1 MPDATPTPPA
11 GGDDESF
18 EALYARLEAI
28 TAQLEAGE
36 LPLERSVEL
45 YAEGMRLAERC
56 QRMLADA
63 SQRVE
68 RLREAYDEATQGPP
82 P

>member
-1 MPDATPTPPA
+1 MPDATPEATT
-11 GGDDESF
+11 GDGDDSF
-18 EALYARLEAI
+18 EALFARLEAI
-28 TAQLEAGE
+28 TAQLEAGD

-45 YAEGMRLAERC
+45 YAEGMRIAERC

-68 RLREAYDEATQGPP
+68 RLREAYDEAQSSLL
-82 P
+82 

>member
-1 MPDATPTPPA
+1 MSDDTPERPAPDA
-11 GGDDESF
+11 DESF

-63 SQRVE
+63 TQRVE
-68 RLREAYDEATQGPP
+68 RLREAYDEATQAATP
-82 P
+82 

>member
-1 MPDATPTPPA
+1 MPDAASDAAT
-11 GGDDESF
+11 GDGEDSF
-18 EALYARLEAI
+18 EALFSRLEAI
-28 TAQLEAGE
+28 TAQLEAGD

-45 YAEGMRLAERC
+45 YAEGMRIAERC

-68 RLREAYDEATQGPP
+68 RLREAYDEAQSSLL
-82 P
+82 

>member
-1 MPDATPTPPA
+1 MPDATPEPPA
-11 GGDDESF
+11 GDADDSF
-18 EALYARLEAI
+18 EALFARLEAI
-28 TAQLEAGE
+28 TAQLEAGD

-45 YAEGMRLAERC
+45 YAEGMRIAERC

-68 RLREAYDEATQGPP
+68 RLREAYDEATEHSLL
-82 P
+82 

>member
-1 MPDATPTPPA
+1 MPDATPEQAT
-11 GGDDESF
+11 GDADESF
-18 EALYARLEAI
+18 EALFARLEAI
-28 TAQLEAGE
+28 TAQLEAGD

-45 YAEGMRLAERC
+45 YAEGMRIAERC

-68 RLREAYDEATQGPP
+68 RLREAYDEATESSLL
-82 P
+82 

>member
-1 MPDATPTPPA
+1 MPDAVSESTTA
-11 GGDDESF
+11 DGDDSF
-18 EALYARLEAI
+18 EALFARLEAI
-28 TAQLEAGE
+28 TAQLEAGD

-45 YAEGMRLAERC
+45 YAEGMRIAERC

-68 RLREAYDEATQGPP
+68 RLREAYDEAQSSLL
-82 P
+82 

>member
-1 MPDATPTPPA
+1 MPDATPEPA
-11 GGDDESF
+11 TGDTDESF
-18 EALYARLEAI
+18 EALFTRLETI
-28 TAQLEAGE
+28 TAQLEAGD

-45 YAEGMRLAERC
+45 YAEGMRIAERC

-68 RLREAYDEATQGPP
+68 RLREAYDEAQSSLL
-82 P
+82 

>member
-1 MPDATPTPPA
+1 MPDATPDPPA
-11 GGDDESF
+11 GDTDDSF
-18 EALYARLEAI
+18 EALFSRLEAI
-28 TAQLEAGE
+28 TAQLEAGD

-45 YAEGMRLAERC
+45 YAEGMRIAERC

-68 RLREAYDEATQGPP
+68 RLREAYDEAAQNSLL
-82 P
+82 

>member
-1 MPDATPTPPA
+1 MPDATPEAAA
-11 GGDDESF
+11 GDGDDSF
-18 EALYARLEAI
+18 EALFARLEAI
-28 TAQLEAGE
+28 TAQLEAGD

-45 YAEGMRLAERC
+45 YAEGMRIAERC

-68 RLREAYDEATQGPP
+68 RLREAYDEATQNSLL
-82 P
+82 

>member
-1 MPDATPTPPA
+1 MPDAASEPTT
-11 GGDDESF
+11 GDADESF
-18 EALYARLEAI
+18 EALFTRLEAI
-28 TAQLEAGE
+28 TAQLEGGD

-45 YAEGMRLAERC
+45 YAEGMRIAERC

-68 RLREAYDEATQGPP
+68 RLREAYDEAQSSLL
-82 P
+82 

>member
-1 MPDATPTPPA
+1 MPDGVSEPNA
-11 GGDDESF
+11 GDADESF
-18 EALYARLEAI
+18 EALFMRLEAI
-28 TAQLEAGE
+28 TAQLEAGD

-45 YAEGMRLAERC
+45 YAEGMRIAERC

-68 RLREAYDEATQGPP
+68 RLREAYDEAQSSLL
-82 P
+82 

>member
-1 MPDATPTPPA
+1 MPDATPEQAT
-11 GGDDESF
+11 GGDADESF
-18 EALYARLEAI
+18 EALFTRLEAI
-28 TAQLEAGE
+28 TAQLEAGD

-45 YAEGMRLAERC
+45 YAEGMRIAERC

-68 RLREAYDEATQGPP
+68 RLREAYDEAQSSLL
-82 P
+82 